1 MKALKQGP
9 PRFIAEA
16 RQATNGLPIKPTD
29 PLLQAMRGSIWAI
42 EFDDGT
48 TIWPQRAVYL
58 MSYSLD
64 IITSVIGSLLVRGE
78 DTWQAITPGSP
89 GQVLTSNGSD
99 ALPTY
104 QDSTGGGAS
113 TATTGATVTRT
124 SNQSVAPTINVPVQY
139 DATETD
145 DGEPAYYNA
154 TYPSRLTVPANGWYI
169 LQGYVNWQSST
180 FGYREIKLRI
190 NGSTVLVVQH
200 APTISGENT
209 NSPAT
214 ITAAA
219 YLTTADYAELIA
231 YSSYIAG
238 TTLTNARFSIVRA
251 G

>member
-1 MKALKQGP
+1 MKALRQGP

-64 IITSVIGSLLVRGE
+64 IITSVVGSLLVRGQ
-78 DTWQAITPGSP
+78 DTWQAITPGTA
-89 GQVLTSNGSD
+89 GQVLTSNGPD
-99 ALPTY
+99 DVPTY
-104 QDSTGGGAS
+104 QDSTGGGGS
-113 TATTGATVTRT
+113 TATTGATVTRN
-124 SNQSVAPTINVPVQY
+124 SNQTVAPTVDVPVQY

-145 DGEPAYYNA
+145 NGDPAYYNA
-154 TYPSRLTVPANGWYI
+154 TYPSRLTVPADGWYT
-169 LQGYVNWQSST
+169 LHGYVNWQSST
-180 FGYREIKLRI
+180 FGYRQIKLKL
-190 NGSTVLVVQH
+190 NGSTTLVVQH
-200 APTISGENT
+200 APTIGGENT
-209 NSPAT
+209 NSPET
-214 ITAAA
+214 ISAAA
-219 YLTTADYAELIA
+219 YLTTADYVELIA

-238 TTLTNARFSIVRA
+238 TTLTDARFSIVRL